1 MINFTK
7 LLGGTPSISQALKD
21 VSKKGKSPL
30 FKACNA
36 SSPLVVFNITR
47 QCNLDCLHCYLESKN
62 KKYAGELTLEQI
74 KAAIDSLEKI
84 NIPILLLSGG
94 EPLAHK
100 DIFEIINYAKSKG
113 IRVGLSTNG
122 TLITKTVAKKLK
134 QVNIDYV
141 GVSIDGAKKLHD
153 KFRNLT
159 GAYDMAIRGIRNAQ
173 QAGLKTGVRFTI
185 SKVNAPDLAA
195 VLDMC
200 VKEKIRRFCMYH
212 LVYTGRGE
220 ELVNQDMDNIQRRSV
235 IDFLIQRTLEYKKNK
250 VDLEILSVDN
260 HADGIHI
267 YNYLKKDNPTAA
279 QEVLKL
285 LKFHGGCS
293 AGSKIVDISPTG
305 DVFACQFWQH
315 ETLGNIKI
323 TEFNQIWLN
332 RKDKQLCKLRC
343 KADYL
348 KGKCGRC
355 QYKSYCGGCRIRA
368 EVVYNDPWQ
377 EDPCCYL
384 TEDEIKTKNLKKSN
398 KRI

>member
-7 LLGGTPSISQALKD
+7 LLGGIPSISQALKD
-21 VSKKGKSPL
+21 VSEKGDSEL

-36 SSPLVVFNITR
+36 SRPLVVFNITR
-47 QCNLDCLHCYLESKN
+47 CCNLDCLHCYLKSKN
-62 KKYAGELTLEQI
+62 KKYEGELTTGQI
-74 KAAIDSLEKI
+74 KKTIDSLAGI

-100 DIFEIINYAKSKG
+100 DIFEIIKYAKSRN

-122 TLITKTVAKKLK
+122 TLITESVAKKLK
-134 QVNIDYV
+134 ESKIDYV
-141 GVSIDGAKKLHD
+141 GVSIDGAQKLHD
-153 KFRNLT
+153 KFRNLP
-159 GAYDMAIRGIRNAQ
+159 GAYDMSIKGIRNSQ

-185 SKVNAPDLAA
+185 SKVNAPDLPA

-220 ELVNQDMDNIQRRSV
+220 EMVSLDMDNVQRREV
-235 IDFLIQRTLEYKKNK
+235 IDFLIERTLEYKKK
-250 VDLEILSVDN
+250 KIDFEILTVDN

-267 YNYLKKDNPTAA
+267 YNYLKKHNPKVSE
-279 QEVLKL
+279 EVLGL
-285 LKFHGGCS
+285 LRFHGGCS
-293 AGSKIVDISPTG
+293 AGSKVVDISPTG

-315 ETLGNIKI
+315 ETLGNIK
-323 TEFNQIWLN
+323 EKDFKEIWLN
-332 RKDKQLCKLRC
+332 KEDKQLCKLRS
-343 KADYL
+343 KADHL

-368 EVVYNDPWQ
+368 EVIYNDPWQ

-384 TEDEIKTKNLKKSN
+384 TEKEIENKK
-398 KRI
+398 